1 MVPDNFSSKRWPRHM
16 VGRCTAGLVA
26 AAVVLGALAWYSQP
40 HPAIRAIQHGDIPRI
55 AALIQDGFD
64 VNCVLSTRDQYHR
77 CMTPV
82 MWAIEA
88 SQPEMIRFLSSR
100 GANLV
105 SPPCPRQH
113 SYVYWSL
120 FKHDSQCL
128 AALLE
133 SGAPLS
139 SPDLDRKMPLMMAL
153 EGRQTAA
160 TLILISHGAELDC
173 VDESGNTPVSL
184 ACGLLQG
191 EDLTD
196 VITAL
201 LDRGLAPNSPV
212 GGGWEGDRT
221 LLMWAA
227 EFGPPSLVRS
237 LLAFGADSELVDS
250 KGRKAVD
257 FAAQRS
263 DDQMDAVADQLRV
276 LRQLPSR

>member
-1 MVPDNFSSKRWPRHM
+1 MAGRW
-16 VGRCTAGLVA
+16 TAGVVTA
-26 AAVVLGALAWYSQP
+26 TVVLGALAWYSQP
-40 HPAIRAIQHGDIPRI
+40 HPAVRAIQRGDIPRM

-64 VNCVLSTRDQYHR
+64 VNCVISMRDQYHR

-88 SQPEMIRFLSSR
+88 SQPEMLRFLSSR
-100 GANLV
+100 GATLV
-105 SPPCPRQH
+105 SPPCLRQH

-120 FKHDSQCL
+120 FKHNPQCL

-139 SPDLDRKMPLMMAL
+139 SPDLDHKVPLIMAL
-153 EGRQTAA
+153 EGRQTEA
-160 TLILISHGAELDC
+160 TLILISHGADIDP
-173 VDESGNTPVSL
+173 VDENGNTPVSL
-184 ACGLLQG
+184 ACGLLQN
-191 EDLTD
+191 EDLKD

-201 LDRGLAPNSPV
+201 LNRGLPPNSPV
-212 GGGWEGDRT
+212 GGGWERDRT

-237 LLAFGADSELVDS
+237 LLAFGADPELVDS

-257 FAAQRS
+257 FARQRS
-263 DDQMDAVADQLRV
+263 DGHMDDVADQLGV
-276 LRQLPSR
+276 SRQSPSR